1 MLVKDRM
8 ARAGAAASLLILAVT
23 ACGRALEDQPSDGFG
38 GEQAGGKGGSV
49 PSQTSKSGAG
59 GSAHPARG
67 GGDSTSDAGA
77 SADGGAPDSESGA
90 GEPGIGGAAG
100 SEFGSGGAGSGAV
113 GGAEAG
119 GAEGGRAGSGGAATG
134 GVAGAN
140 SAGGSAEG
148 GGAGSGAGGGSSAGS
163 AGSAQGGGSGSGG
176 AGGVGGGAQLPPLV
190 PWVGVPDWSTF
201 QGNSAH
207 TAFVPVDLDPNQFTK
222 RWELAVDG
230 ALSTGS
236 VWGMYLNT
244 ITTHGGR
251 FFMASGTT
259 LSARREDDSGLE
271 WQYNFSGLLYP
282 SVNPPAAG
290 GGMVYIA
297 AGQQS
302 STTLFGFEAA
312 SGNVAF
318 RSPMSSQWEHYLAPT
333 IGEQGVYTNAGTYG
347 GLYAFKA
354 SGEPRFLAHA
364 AQTDMWT
371 PAVDANAVYVYTG
384 SLAMF
389 DPITGVSLGSIAD
402 PTFTNFVYAM
412 NGAPVLGATGSVF
425 AANYVNSHIGGHGN
439 TLLNFDTSS
448 KTIRWQVSGQYP
460 TTPAYA
466 EGVLYVANNGPFRL
480 EARAE
485 SDGALLWAW
494 TPPDAAESSFF
505 SEVLLTNNLVFVSTD
520 RATYAIDR
528 QTHHSVWKYPLPSSL
543 ALSRSGILYLE
554 GATTLTAVNVK

>member
-38 GEQAGGKGGSV
+38 GEQAAGKGGSV
-49 PSQTSKSGAG
+49 PGQTSKGGAG
-59 GSAHPARG
+59 GSAHPAMG
-67 GGDSTSDAGA
+67 GGDSTRDAGA

-100 SEFGSGGAGSGAV
+100 SELGAGGAGSGAV

-119 GAEGGRAGSGGAATG
+119 GAGRAGSGGAATG

-148 GGAGSGAGGGSSAGS
+148 GGAGSGASGGSSAGS
-163 AGSAQGGGSGSGG
+163 AGSAGNAHGGSGSGG

-230 ALSTGS
+230 ALTTGS

-244 ITTHGGR
+244 ITTHAGR
-251 FFMASGTT
+251 FFIASGTT
-259 LSARREDDSGLE
+259 LSARREYDSGLE

-312 SGNVAF
+312 NGNVVF

-333 IGEQGVYTNAGTYG
+333 IGEQGVYTN
-347 GLYAFKA
+347 
-354 SGEPRFLAHA
+354 
-364 AQTDMWT
+364 
-371 PAVDANAVYVYTG
+371 
-384 SLAMF
+384 
-389 DPITGVSLGSIAD
+389 
-402 PTFTNFVYAM
+402 
-412 NGAPVLGATGSVF
+412 
-425 AANYVNSHIGGHGN
+425 
-439 TLLNFDTSS
+439 
-448 KTIRWQVSGQYP
+448 
-460 TTPAYA
+460 
-466 EGVLYVANNGPFRL
+466 
-480 EARAE
+480 
-485 SDGALLWAW
+485 
-494 TPPDAAESSFF
+494 
-505 SEVLLTNNLVFVSTD
+505 
-520 RATYAIDR
+520 
-528 QTHHSVWKYPLPSSL
+528 
-543 ALSRSGILYLE
+543 
-554 GATTLTAVNVK
+554 